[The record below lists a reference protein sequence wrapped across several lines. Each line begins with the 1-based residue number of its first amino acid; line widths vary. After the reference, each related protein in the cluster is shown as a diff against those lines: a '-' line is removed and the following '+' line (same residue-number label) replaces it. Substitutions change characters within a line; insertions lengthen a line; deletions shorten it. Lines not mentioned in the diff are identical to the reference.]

1 MGTQGSHSLFTSGK
15 RRPWHLKLGLLGL
28 LGMTIACGPSCVREP
43 LSSVCP
49 DLAPGDLVVTEIRG
63 KQTGS
68 YRQWIEI
75 HNASDAAVPVGG
87 LRVIL
92 TQLDG
97 VGTQT
102 FLVRD
107 EGLELPAGG
116 YLVLGG
122 GDPAALD
129 YIDYDY
135 TPDLH
140 SASDPNQPGDLYT
153 GATLELRA
161 CETLVDKLIYRGL
174 PSTGTIAL
182 DGAAPPD
189 AAANDD
195 TSVGWCVDDRVSDG
209 PQTQIGI
216 RGTPGEP
223 NPPCP

>member
-1 MGTQGSHSLFTSGK
+1 MLTSGK
-15 RRPWHLKLGLLGL
+15 RHPWHPKLGLLAAAFAS
-28 LGMTIACGPSCVREP
+28 TTSCVREP
-43 LSSVCP
+43 LSSACP
-49 DLAPGDLVVTEIRG
+49 ELAPGDLVVTEIRG

-75 HNASDAAVPVGG
+75 HNASDATVPVGG

-107 EGLELPAGG
+107 EALELPPGG

-140 SASDPNQPGDLYT
+140 SPSNPSQPRDLYT
-153 GATLELRA
+153 GATLELHA
-161 CETLVDKLIYRGL
+161 CEVLVDKLIFRGL
-174 PSTGTIAL
+174 PSPGTLAL
-182 DGAAPPD
+182 DGSVPPD

-195 TSVGWCVDDRVSDG
+195 SRSGWCVDDRPSEG